1 MTQTSIQEVLQIKD
15 QEQRI
20 ALRAWAKA
28 GYKGSIIAG
37 TGFGKSRCGVMALG
51 EMLRRV
57 EGDGLLLVP
66 TVQLQDQ
73 FKDEFYKWGYED
85 VLDRVEILCYAS
97 AHKIKGRTFAVTV
110 ADEVHLGLS
119 PIYREIF
126 SDNIH
131 NMLLCMTATLPEEP
145 EYKVLLVNMAPPV
158 YVITLDQCVQ
168 KGLIAPYK
176 IKCIAVDLTNEE
188 RKTYKS
194 ANNMFVHYKYKLGQF
209 DAFDRAN
216 AILASPHTSSPEDK
230 KNAALFYKAI
240 RDRKE
245 IVQKA
250 YNKILYTG
258 MICQNRDVK
267 TLTFSGT
274 NEFTDE
280 TRQHLVSLGIKA
292 ASYHS
297 TMKTSA
303 RKKALNDFKD
313 NEIKVLCSTKA
324 LNQGYDIPDAQL
336 GIICGLDSKALQMIQ
351 RVGRLLRLS
360 DSDKVAEVVVLYVRD
375 SQEEKWLTNAIKN
388 LSNIVWIDDISS
400 YI

>member
-1 MTQTSIQEVLQIKD
+1 MISTDVLQTKD
-15 QEQRI
+15 QEQRT
-20 ALRAWAKA
+20 ALRSWAKA

-66 TVQLQDQ
+66 TIQLQDQ

-97 AHKIKGRTFAVTV
+97 AHKLTGRVFAVTV

-119 PIYREIF
+119 PIYREVF
-126 SDNIH
+126 ANNEH
-131 NMLLCMTATLPEEP
+131 RMLLLMTATMPEEP
-145 EYKVLLVNMAPPV
+145 EYRQLLVNLAPPV
-158 YVITLDQCVQ
+158 YVLSLDQCVQ
-168 KGLIAPYK
+168 KGLIAPYE
-176 IKCIAVDLTNEE
+176 IKCVAVDLTGEE
-188 RKTYKS
+188 KKAYKA

-258 MICQNRDVK
+258 LICKAKDSK

-280 TRQHLVSLGIKA
+280 TSKHLEELGIKSA
-292 ASYHS
+292 AYHS
-297 TMKTSA
+297 TMKASL
-303 RKKALNDFKD
+303 RKKALQDFKD

-360 DSDKVAEVVVLYVRD
+360 NSDKVGEIVVLYVRD
-375 SQEEKWLTNAIKN
+375 SQEEKWLKNAIKN
-388 LSNIVWIDDISS
+388 LSNITWIDQISS

>member
-1 MTQTSIQEVLQIKD
+1 MTQTYSQQTLQVKD

-28 GYKGSIIAG
+28 GYRGSIIAG

-73 FKDEFYKWGYED
+73 FREEFFKWGYDD

-126 SDNIH
+126 SNNEH
-131 NMLLCMTATLPEEP
+131 KMLLCMTATMPEEP

-168 KGLIAPYK
+168 KGLVAPYN
-176 IKCIAVDLTNEE
+176 IKCVAVDLTAEE
-188 RKTYKS
+188 KKAYKA

-216 AILASPHTSSPEDK
+216 AILASPHTASAEDK

-245 IVQKA
+245 VVQKA
-250 YNKILYTG
+250 YNKIVYTG
-258 MICQNRDVK
+258 MICAVKDVK
-267 TLTFSGT
+267 TLTFAGT

-280 TRQHLVSLGIKA
+280 MASHLINSGIKA
-292 ASYHS
+292 AAYHS
-297 TMKTSA
+297 TMKTSL
-303 RKKALNDFKD
+303 RKKALQSFKD
-313 NEIKVLCSTKA
+313 NEVRVLCSTKA

-360 DSDKVAEVVVLYVRD
+360 KSDKIAEVAILYVRD
-375 SQEEKWLTNAIKN
+375 SQEEKWLMNAIKN
-388 LSNIVWIDDISS
+388 LSNITWIDDISS